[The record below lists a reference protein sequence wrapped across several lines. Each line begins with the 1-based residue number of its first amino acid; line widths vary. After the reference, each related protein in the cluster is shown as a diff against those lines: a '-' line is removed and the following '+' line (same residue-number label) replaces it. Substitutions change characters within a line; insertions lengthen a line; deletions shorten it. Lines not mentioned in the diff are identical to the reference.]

1 VIFSA
6 QEQSV
11 AAAARRAKHFCG
23 SEIMRDVQP
32 LSQKYSSFRKT
43 EIMI

>member
-11 AAAARRAKHFCG
+11 AAAARRAKHFAIF
-23 SEIMRDVQP
+23 SLALASPSLDVAKVAVTYNGR
-32 LSQKYSSFRKT
+32 L
-43 EIMI
+43 